1 MKQEIK
7 EVVIF
12 ARVSSTGDRQDY
24 QRQVNDLTDYA
35 TRNGM
40 KVKRVF
46 AEKVSGGKR
55 NEGTGGVD
63 EHDCLRERTQ
73 G

>member
-35 TRNGM
+35 TRKGM
-40 KVKRVF
+40 K
-46 AEKVSGGKR
+46 
-55 NEGTGGVD
+55 
-63 EHDCLRERTQ
+63 
-73 G
+73 

>member
-55 NEGTGGVD
+55 NEERSGSRLLSFWKD
-63 EHDCLRERTQ
+63 EN
-73 G
+73 